1 MRDVSRT
8 ELSGKSYTSFGRK
21 DGIPATLLIIYQLP
35 GANAIQ
41 VVNQVRKL
49 LEEAGKSFPPGL
61 QYRISLDTTEF
72 VRVAIDE
79 VFHALRDAIILVL
92 IVVFIFLGNFRA
104 TFIPMLAVPV
114 SWSELL
120 GRSLSWAFP

>member
-1 MRDVSRT
+1 RT

-21 DGIPATLLIIYQLP
+21 DGIPATVLIIYQLP

-41 VVNQVRKL
+41 TVEKVRKL
-49 LEEAGKSFPPGL
+49 LTDSSSTFPPGL
-61 QYRISLDTTEF
+61 KYRISLDTTEF
-72 VRVAIDE
+72 VKVAIEE
-79 VFHALRDAIILVL
+79 VFAALKDAIILVL

-114 SWSELL
+114 SLV
-120 GRSLSWAFP
+120 GTFAAFVAL